1 MAWKNY
7 SDWQKSRIAQL
18 EQINESLETRFLEAK
33 AAENAAYNEFKREE
47 RRRQSV
53 ETQVK
58 QLDEQ
63 VAWLNLENRRLG
75 RQLLDQTKLQDTLAT
90 AVVRIKELEKQL
102 NLRSG
107 REEPYGLATPSS
119 KQINKVNSTA
129 ENRARR
135 GGAKIGHEGHGRQEF
150 TPEEVDQTVA
160 LEVMPELCDC
170 GSNAWQPDR
179 IISHSVYRFIPARI
193 EKCLYRKWEY
203 VCSVCGR
210 SATGSTPGVMP
221 GALFGNA
228 LAAHLLTEHYGHGQT
243 VGSLEKRWDINH
255 GSFFQL
261 AHRTADQLEKCFD
274 YILFRLRQDSRLVHA
289 DETPWSM
296 DGARGYAWF
305 FGNDDFKVFLFRHTR
320 GSIVPK
326 NVIGTDPLEMVL
338 VTDRYGGYTADLK
351 VARQYCFV
359 HLLRDLKKQEL
370 DFPDEPEV
378 RHFAADLK
386 PQLIAAIELRNKG
399 LSLKNYRRR
408 AVAIKKKIIKICGA
422 PARHPAVQY
431 IQNIFREHQDKM
443 FQWVKSPDI
452 PAENNFAERELRPMV
467 IARKISFGSQSERG
481 LKTREILMTILHT
494 ARCRGHDPAEF
505 LARALDLLAENNL
518 TAVIRLLFPVTEK
531 AAAA

>member
-18 EQINESLETRFLEAK
+18 EQINESLEVRFLEAK
-33 AAENAAYNEFKREE
+33 TAEAEAYNEFKREE
-47 RRRQSV
+47 RRRRSA

-63 VAWLNLENRRLG
+63 IAWLNLENRRLG
-75 RQLLDQTKLQDTLAT
+75 RQLLGQTKLQDALAT
-90 AVVRIKELEKQL
+90 AVARIKELEKTL

-129 ENRARR
+129 ENRAKL
-135 GGAKIGHEGHGRQEF
+135 GGAKLGHTGHGRQEF
-150 TPEEVDQTVA
+150 TAEEVDQTVD

-203 VCSVCGR
+203 VCSACGR
-210 SATGSTPGVMP
+210 SATGPTPGVMP

-243 VGSLEKRWDINH
+243 VGSLEKRWDVNH

-386 PQLIAAIELRNKG
+386 PQLVTAIELRNGG

-408 AVAIKKKIIKICGA
+408 AAAIKKKIIKICAA

-452 PAENNFAERELRPMV
+452 PAENNFAERALRPMV

-494 ARCRGHDPAEF
+494 ARCRGHDPVEF

>member
-7 SDWQKSRIAQL
+7 SDWQKSRIARL
-18 EQINESLETRFLEAK
+18 EQLNESLETRFQEAK
-33 AAENAAYNEFKREE
+33 TAEDAAYTEFKREE
-47 RRRQSV
+47 RRRLAA

-58 QLDEQ
+58 QLGEQ
-63 VAWLNLENRRLG
+63 ITWLNLENRRLG
-75 RQLLDQTKLQDTLAT
+75 KQLCDQSKLQDALAT
-90 AVVRIKELEKQL
+90 AVARIKELEKKL

-119 KQINKVNSTA
+119 KQINKGNSTA
-129 ENRARR
+129 ENRAKR
-135 GGAKIGHEGHGRQEF
+135 GGAKLGHEGHGRQEF
-150 TPEEVDQTVA
+150 TSEEVDQTVV
-160 LEVMPELCDC
+160 LEVMPERCEC
-170 GSNAWQPDR
+170 GSNVWQPKRVID
-179 IISHSVYRFIPARI
+179 HSVYRFIPARI

-203 VCSVCGR
+203 VCSACGR
-210 SATGSTPGVMP
+210 GATGPTPGVMP

-228 LAAHLLTEHYGHGQT
+228 LAAHLMVEHYGHGQT
-243 VGSLEKRWDINH
+243 VGCLEKRWDIHH

-274 YILFRLRQDSRLVHA
+274 HILFRLRQDSRLVHA

-326 NVIGTDPLEMVL
+326 NVIGHDPLEMVL

-386 PQLIAAIELRNKG
+386 PQLIAAIELRTKG
-399 LSLKNYRRR
+399 LSIKKYRQC
-408 AVAIKKKIIKICGA
+408 ADAIQKKIIKICAA

-431 IQNIFREHQDKM
+431 IQNIFCEQQDKM
-443 FQWVKSPDI
+443 FQWVESPDI

-505 LARALDLLAENNL
+505 LERALDLLSENNL
-518 TAVIRLLFPVTEK
+518 AAVIRLLFPVTEK
-531 AAAA
+531 TVAA